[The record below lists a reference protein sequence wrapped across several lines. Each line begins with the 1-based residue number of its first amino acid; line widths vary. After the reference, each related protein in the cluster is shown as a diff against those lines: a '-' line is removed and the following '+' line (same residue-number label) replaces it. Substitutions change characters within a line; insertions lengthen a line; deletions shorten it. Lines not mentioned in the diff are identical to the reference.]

1 MPTYLVTGGAGFI
14 GSHLVKE
21 LVGRAEKV
29 KVLDNFVTGKREN
42 LEGFLEEIEL
52 IEGDIRD
59 LDLVRS
65 SINGVDFI
73 LHEAA
78 LHSVPK
84 SIDDPI
90 STNEVNVA
98 GTLNILIAARDKKVK
113 RVVFASSSSIYGERE
128 DLPEREEDK
137 PQPFSP
143 YAASKLAGEYYCSIF
158 SRTFGLETVSLRYF
172 NVFGPKQDPASE
184 YAAVIPKF
192 ITCML
197 RNESPPVHGDGLQS
211 RDFTYIDNVV
221 TATLLA
227 TTAKGVSGEVFNIA
241 CGKGYTVL
249 NIVSHL
255 NKLLGKS
262 IEPRFTPP
270 RKGDVR
276 HTLADISKVENLLG
290 LKTNVD
296 FEEGLKRT
304 MESFKNEMIKREI

>member
-1 MPTYLVTGGAGFI
+1 MKMSTYLVTGGAGFI
-14 GSHLVKE
+14 GSHVVEELVKR
-21 LVGRAEKV
+21 GEKV

-42 LEGFLEEIEL
+42 LEGFLDKIEL

-59 LDLVRS
+59 LDIVRS
-65 SINGVDFI
+65 SINGVDFV

-98 GTLNILIAARDKKVK
+98 GTLNVLIAARDRKVR
-113 RVVFASSSSIYGERE
+113 RVVLASSSSIYGERE
-128 DLPEREEDK
+128 DLPEREEDR
-137 PQPFSP
+137 PQPVSP
-143 YAASKLAGEYYCSIF
+143 YAASKLAVEYYCSIF

-197 RNESPPVHGDGLQS
+197 KDESPPVHGDGLQS

-221 TATLLA
+221 AATLLA
-227 TTAKGVSGEVFNIA
+227 TTTKGVSGEVFNIA
-241 CGKGYTVL
+241 CGKAFTVL
-249 NIVSHL
+249 DIVSHL

-262 IEPRFTPP
+262 IKPRFTPP

-276 HTLADISKVENLLG
+276 HTLADISRVKELLG
-290 LKTNVD
+290 LKTEVD
-296 FEEGLKRT
+296 FEEGLKQT
-304 MESFKNEMIKREI
+304 MDWFSRKGL